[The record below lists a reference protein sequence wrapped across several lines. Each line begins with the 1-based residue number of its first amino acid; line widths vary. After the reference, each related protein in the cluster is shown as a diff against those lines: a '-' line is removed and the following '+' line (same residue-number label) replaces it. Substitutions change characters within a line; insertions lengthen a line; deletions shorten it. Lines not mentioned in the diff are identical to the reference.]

1 MTPLETLLPV
11 VWVGIIGLAVT
22 LYVILDGFDLGM
34 GILFPTVREEGMRD
48 QMMNSVA
55 PFWDGNETW
64 LVLGG
69 GALWIGF
76 PLAFGIV
83 MPALYEP
90 VTILLLALIFRG
102 VAFEFRWVAKPDH
115 RAWDWAFIGGSV
127 AAAFAQGLVLGGV
140 VQGITVA
147 DGRFAGGSLDWATPF
162 ALMCG
167 FGLVAGY
174 AMLGAGWLMMRT
186 EGPVAAHA
194 RRLAPGL
201 LVLLAAFVVAV
212 SVWTPL
218 MSDRIAARWFS
229 FPNVALL
236 WPFPVATLALF
247 ALVWRAIRRGG
258 DTVPFFGTVGIFLL
272 CLAGLA
278 VSSFPYIVP
287 PALTIWQAAASPAS
301 QVFALI
307 GVLLLLPVILGYTV
321 FVYWTFRGKLK
332 AGEGYH

>member
-11 VWVGIIGLAVT
+11 VWIGIIGLAVT

-34 GILFPTVREEGMRD
+34 GILFPTVRDEAMRD
-48 QMMNSVA
+48 QMMNTVA

-115 RAWDWAFIGGSV
+115 RAWDWAFIGGSY
-127 AAAFAQGLVLGGV
+127 AAAFAQGLVLGGI

-147 DGRFAGGSLDWATPF
+147 DGLFAGGSLDWATPF
-162 ALMCG
+162 AVMCG

-186 EGPVAAHA
+186 EGPVADHA
-194 RRLAPGL
+194 RQLAPWL
-201 LVLLAAFVVAV
+201 LALLAAFVLAV

-218 MSDRIAARWFS
+218 MSDRIATRWFS

-236 WPFPVATLALF
+236 WPFPVATAALF
-247 ALVWRAIRRGG
+247 ALVWYAIRRGG
-258 DTVPFFGTVGIFLL
+258 DVVPFFGTVGIFLL

-278 VSSFPYIVP
+278 LSNFPYIVP
-287 PALTIWQAAASPAS
+287 PSVTIWRAAASPAS

-307 GVLLLLPVILGYTV
+307 GVLLLMPVILGYTV
-321 FVYWTFRGKLK
+321 FVYWMFRGKLK
-332 AGEGYH
+332 VGEGYH